1 MIPLREYFKPANHLC
16 FIKAGV
22 VLTVKVFDPEK
33 LPSAEEK
40 TEIIDFLFN
49 HLDQFGDPK
58 QDIEKCLDYALKISD
73 SFGGFALMSSDNG
86 VTTGVVIVNRTGMS
100 GYIPDNILVYIATHR
115 DYRGKGLGKIL
126 MDKALGLADGD
137 IALHVEPDNPA
148 RYLYEKKGFTNK
160 YLEMRWKQPTE

>member
-1 MIPLREYFKPANHLC
+1 MFLTEYAKSVKDLSFTKEGVILT
-16 FIKAGV
+16 IKE
-22 VLTVKVFDPEK
+22 FNPEK
-33 LPSAEEK
+33 LPSAEERR
-40 TEIIDFLFN
+40 EIIDFLYN

-58 QDIEKCLDYALKISD
+58 QDIEKCLNYALKISE

-86 VTTGVVIVNRTGMS
+86 VTTGVVIVNRTGMN

-126 MDKALGLADGD
+126 MDKALELAEGD
-137 IALHVEPDNPA
+137 IALHVESDNPA

-160 YLEMRWKQPTE
+160 YLEMRWKNKK